1 MKKAALILGICFLV
15 LAVLT
20 PLTTVVVTLLRP
32 DSFASSA
39 KILHAA
45 NNPLPFAVSVAKM
58 MSRPSLDQVITNLNL
73 RAEWG
78 RKYKQPGDLSAEK
91 CREMLDRMIAIEV
104 PRNAPLVE
112 IKVRSDNPEEAAAI
126 ANRLAENYLRATP
139 GANIIQSA
147 EPNSNPVRPNQRRN
161 IMVGLFVGATLLTIG
176 IGLLI
181 ASRIAAKEK

>member
-1 MKKAALILGICFLV
+1 
-15 LAVLT
+15 
-20 PLTTVVVTLLRP
+20 LTTVVVTLLRP

-112 IKVRSDNPEEAAAI
+112 IKVRSDNP
-126 ANRLAENYLRATP
+126 
-139 GANIIQSA
+139 S
-147 EPNSNPVRPNQRRN
+147 RRN
-161 IMVGLFVGATLLTIG
+161 PTRILFVPTSDGTLWLDFS
-176 IGLLI
+176 LARLC
-181 ASRIAAKEK
+181 